1 MPFIILLFYL
11 FDLVRMY
18 YMKQIASQFFVIFI
32 VISSLNGQDY
42 KKLNVFVTNFFD
54 PRASITVEA
63 LNYDPVIAI
72 GSLKNALVMNNFKV
86 ISERVAKEKLEL
98 NNNVQ
103 VTDSS
108 LVQDL
113 SINKTTYLKSIYVV
127 TLNYQYRAD
136 TGCGGIVMSNM
147 SGQIVDLANDGQI
160 VATFSFKQGA
170 FEGKC
175 TSDVMNA
182 LAKKLKD
189 LSKNK

>member
-1 MPFIILLFYL
+1 
-11 FDLVRMY
+11 MY
-18 YMKQIASQFFVIFI
+18 NIKQIASPFFVIFI
-32 VISSLNGQDY
+32 VISSLNVQDY
-42 KKLNVFVTNFFD
+42 KKLNVFVTDFFD
-54 PRASITVEA
+54 PRASITVEPI
-63 LNYDPVIAI
+63 NYDPVIAT

-103 VTDSS
+103 ITDSS

-136 TGCGGIVMSNM
+136 TGCGGTVMSNM
-147 SGQIVDLANDGQI
+147 SGQIVDLASDGQI

-182 LAKKLKD
+182 LAKKLMD
-189 LSKNK
+189 LSKKK